1 MINSISQLT
10 PHQATGPNAPVAV
23 GEHSPDVAI
32 AKNEVREQ
40 LVPVVQGSKETAPV
54 EVLADAVDQLN
65 EHAQGTQRN
74 LSFSVDDSSGRTV
87 VRVVDTQTE
96 EVIRQIPS
104 EEMLVLIRN
113 FSESIGNIFDEVV

>member
-10 PHQATGPNAPVAV
+10 PHQGTGLNAPVAV
-23 GEHSPDVAI
+23 GEHSPAAAI

>member
-1 MINSISQLT
+1 MINTISQLA
-10 PHQATGPNAPVAV
+10 PQQGTGTDAPVAV
-23 GEHSPDVAI
+23 RNNLPEAAI
-32 AKNEVREQ
+32 ARNEIQEHV
-40 LVPVVQGSKETAPV
+40 VPVVQGSKEAPPV

-65 EHAQGTQRN
+65 EHAQGVQRN
-74 LSFSVDDSSGRTV
+74 LAFSVDDSSGRTV